1 MNTRKW
7 IYVLIVI
14 MIGSLVITGLTA
26 TVVGAGGKD
35 KGKGKGKG
43 KSKDKD
49 WKQPGIE
56 KKEKKDWKGVK
67 PPGWSKGKKKGWGDS
82 KVPPGLAKKMS
93 DEEKEKWLKN
103 REDAK
108 KKAEEWVRDRDRKES
123 SEVIGNNAESVSAS
137 VEESINAGVPADKV
151 LDVVHGAINKDMNG
165 EEIEQIT
172 RAVVDGVSK
181 GVGAEEVVRFTEE
194 ALKGNVKGED
204 IALSVYEWVG
214 RKLKK

>member
-56 KKEKKDWKGVK
+56 KKEKKDWKGDK
-67 PPGWSKGKKKGWGDS
+67 PPGWSKGKKTGWGDS
-82 KVPPGLAKKMS
+82 MVPPGLAKKMS
-93 DEEKEKWLKN
+93 EKEKENWLKN
-103 REDAK
+103 RKDAK
-108 KKAEEWVRDRDRKES
+108 KKSEDWVRYRDRKES
-123 SEVIGNNAESVSAS
+123 SAVIGNNAESVSVS